1 MSDKIRRFIECYV
14 PVTACNLKCSYCYVI
29 QQNRRNSHFVEFEYT
44 PEHIGKAMSKERWA
58 GVCFFSLAGAGETL
72 IPHETVSIAENI
84 LSHGHYVN
92 ITTNGTLSKRFDEIV
107 SFPEAFLERLH
118 FAFSFHYLEL
128 LKVSKL
134 DVFFENVDKVRRA
147 GCSFLIQI
155 NLCDEYIP
163 YLDEIINLCVE
174 KVGAPPQI
182 AVTRDLFA
190 KQIRLRTQH
199 TTDEYMRT
207 GNSFDSPLFDFGMKN
222 FLVKRKEFCYAG
234 DWSFKLYLHTGVL
247 RSCYDSL
254 STQNIFKNPN
264 KPIRF
269 RAIGNNCK
277 SPYCVNSTHFMSLG
291 VIPEIVTPSYAELR
305 NRPDA
310 NWYTPKMQAFLGGKL
325 SDENR
330 EYGSSRKL
338 IANAAEYLRWLTKS
352 NILRIDRIG
361 RRFAGFRNKRKRI

>member
-14 PVTACNLKCSYCYVI
+14 PVTTCNLRCSYCYVI
-29 QQNRRNSHFVEFEYT
+29 QQNRRNSHSSEFKYT
-44 PEHIGKAMSKERWA
+44 PEHIGKAVSKERWG
-58 GVCFFSLAGAGETL
+58 GVCLFSLTAPGETL
-72 IPHETVSIAENI
+72 IAHEIVSIAEKI

-107 SFPEAFLERLH
+107 LFPEAFLERLH
-118 FAFSFHYLEL
+118 FSFSFHYLEL
-128 LKVSKL
+128 MKVSKL
-134 DVFFENVDKVRRA
+134 SVFFKNVDKVSRA
-147 GCSFLIQI
+147 GCSFLVQI

-163 YLDEIINLCVE
+163 YLEEIKNLCVE

-182 AVTRDLFA
+182 AVTRDQSA
-190 KQIRLRTQH
+190 GHICLRTQH
-199 TTDEYMRT
+199 TTDEYIQM

-338 IANAAEYLRWLTKS
+338 IANAAEYLRWLTKY
-352 NILRIDRIG
+352 NILRIGRIG
-361 RRFAGFRNKRKRI
+361 RRFADFRNKRKRI